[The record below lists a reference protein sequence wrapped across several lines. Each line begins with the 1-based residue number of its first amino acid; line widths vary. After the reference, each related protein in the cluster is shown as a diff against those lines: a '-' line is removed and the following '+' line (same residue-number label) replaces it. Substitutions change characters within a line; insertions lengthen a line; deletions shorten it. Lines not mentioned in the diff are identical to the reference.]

1 MTRPRKRSSLAA
13 QKAHNVTVTRRHI
26 LLSGGAFVLTGCAQP
41 LINSPPGLTPERTQD
56 IFVLT
61 NRTVSPDAHEAF
73 EGRRSDAVF
82 YRNYTISVPPD
93 RKPGHFS
100 FPRRNIDP
108 KREFFVAQSK
118 AYDGA
123 APFRADLNAQI
134 ARRPK
139 GDRGVILFVHGYNV
153 SYASAVFRAAQIA
166 TDFKMTEPMVA
177 FSWPSAGRVS
187 QYAYDRDSVLY
198 ARRALADAIKELAK
212 SNAQS
217 ITILAHSM
225 GGLLTM
231 EALKRLALEGDRR
244 TLDALNGVVLIDADI
259 DVDVFRRQ
267 VEDVAPYGVE
277 LAVVASRRDSALK
290 ISSILT
296 GGHPRVGATDDIGAL
311 RDMGVLVLDV
321 TNAPGAGMLGH
332 FAMLESPE
340 LLAIIASGQLL
351 NDIVAGAPGQD
362 VLIDG
367 LTLTGNAALAIA
379 YLPYTA
385 TGN

>member
-61 NRTVSPDAHEAF
+61 NRTVSPEAHEAF

-82 YRNYTISVPPD
+82 YRNYTISVPPE

-231 EALKRLALEGDRR
+231 EALKRLALRE
-244 TLDALNGVVLIDADI
+244 IDAHWM
-259 DVDVFRRQ
+259 R
-267 VEDVAPYGVE
+267 
-277 LAVVASRRDSALK
+277 S
-290 ISSILT
+290 
-296 GGHPRVGATDDIGAL
+296 
-311 RDMGVLVLDV
+311 
-321 TNAPGAGMLGH
+321 
-332 FAMLESPE
+332 
-340 LLAIIASGQLL
+340 
-351 NDIVAGAPGQD
+351 
-362 VLIDG
+362 
-367 LTLTGNAALAIA
+367 
-379 YLPYTA
+379 TA
-385 TGN
+385 WC